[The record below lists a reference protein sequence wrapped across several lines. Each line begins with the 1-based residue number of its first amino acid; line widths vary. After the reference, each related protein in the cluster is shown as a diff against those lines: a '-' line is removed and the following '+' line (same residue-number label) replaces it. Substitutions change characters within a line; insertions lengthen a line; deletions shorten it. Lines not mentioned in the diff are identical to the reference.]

1 MLIPSE
7 YVADQ
12 QVVESHFAKAL
23 VRVTSLKEAGFST
36 DEIIGV
42 ISKNS
47 LAETD
52 MSIAMMAVVE
62 NISISESIVK
72 HVNSKGE
79 VTRTKDRET
88 RKRNAFKTTGLT
100 AATRRQIARR
110 AAKTKR
116 SQPTIGIKA
125 QRKTKRA
132 LKRRK
137 ALGL

>member
-1 MLIPSE
+1 MIIPSE
-7 YVADQ
+7 YSAD
-12 QVVESHFAKAL
+12 VKIVESYLAQAV
-23 VRVTSLKEAGFST
+23 VRVKSLSEAGLSN
-36 DEIIGV
+36 DEIVGV

-47 LAETD
+47 LDETD
-52 MSIAMMAVVE
+52 MSIAMMSVVE
-62 NISISESIVK
+62 NISISEAIVK

-100 AATRRQIARR
+100 ASARRQIARK

>member
-1 MLIPSE
+1 MIIPAD
-7 YVADQ
+7 YVANQ
-12 QVVESHFAKAL
+12 QIVESHLAIAVARVKAL
-23 VRVTSLKEAGFST
+23 SEAGFSSA
-36 DEIIGV
+36 EIAEIAF
-42 ISKNS
+42 KNS

-52 MSIAMMAVVE
+52 LSIAMSAVVE
-62 NISISESIVK
+62 DISISEAIVK

-100 AATRRQIARR
+100 AAARRQIARR